1 MEISDRIKVLR
12 KELNMSRRIFGEKL
26 GVSESVIVNIEY
38 DRLRRKEK
46 KEPLY
51 MLICEKFNVNEDW
64 LRTGEGEMFEQI
76 PEKDEVADIVSD
88 LLEEENPLY
97 DLILETMRT
106 YKKLDYNSQKVI
118 CEFTKKLRKNL
129 ERKKEG

>member
-38 DRLRRKEK
+38 DRLRRPDQ

>member
-26 GVSESVIVNIEY
+26 GVSESVIVNIQY
-38 DRLRRKEK
+38 DRLRRPDQ